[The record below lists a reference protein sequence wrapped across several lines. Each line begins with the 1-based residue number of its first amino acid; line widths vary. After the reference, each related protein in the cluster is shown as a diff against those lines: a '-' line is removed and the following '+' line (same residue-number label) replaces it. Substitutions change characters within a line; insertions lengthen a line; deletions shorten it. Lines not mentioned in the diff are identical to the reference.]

1 MAELFQS
8 TPPQGGDTYDT
19 YAKMKRYKFQSTPPQ
34 GGDLSGVRISL
45 PHCYFNPHH
54 RKVVTCLIQNGTE
67 FISDFNPHHRKVVTV
82 GMAIFADAK
91 EISIHTTARW

>member
-54 RKVVTCLIQNGTE
+54 RKVVTTDSGVYTH
-67 FISDFNPHHRKVVTV
+67 SDV
-82 GMAIFADAK
+82 
-91 EISIHTTARW
+91 ISIHTTARW